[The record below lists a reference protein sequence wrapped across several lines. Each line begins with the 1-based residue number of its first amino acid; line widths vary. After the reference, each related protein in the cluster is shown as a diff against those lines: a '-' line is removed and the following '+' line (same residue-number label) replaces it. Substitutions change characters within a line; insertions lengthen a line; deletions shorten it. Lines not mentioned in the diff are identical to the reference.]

1 MENNYL
7 RKQLTYALKAFAF
20 GVFALLY
27 SSGLQAQ
34 GCNPNNPYDQIQ
46 SGFHTTL
53 ATRPDGSFQIWG
65 SGAAANGNGNSGGG
79 RDHLTPVTLE
89 PHATDPT
96 KNYNYTGVPLFATIA
111 TNTTSSMQGFILSSD
126 GLYAWGSTN
135 TAVGTGLYPSTGF
148 QSISLPNGVTP
159 SDVKDLMATFGAL
172 AILTNSGEVWISA
185 RHTSFHGNGGTAP
198 GASDNYWAQVRRSS
212 TGNPV
217 LTNVTDL
224 RVSPT
229 GMFAI
234 TTSGQ
239 WYTWGQDVT

>member
-1 MENNYL
+1 M
-7 RKQLTYALKAFAF
+7 AF
-20 GVFALLY
+20 FALLY

-65 SGAAANGNGNSGGG
+65 SGAAANGNGAQGGG

-111 TNTTSSMQGFILSSD
+111 TQATSNMQGFILSSD

-148 QSISLPNGVTP
+148 SVYIFAKWCNTFRCKRPNCYIWCIG
-159 SDVKDLMATFGAL
+159 
-172 AILTNSGEVWISA
+172 NS
-185 RHTSFHGNGGTAP
+185 
-198 GASDNYWAQVRRSS
+198 YQ
-212 TGNPV
+212 
-217 LTNVTDL
+217 
-224 RVSPT
+224 
-229 GMFAI
+229 
-234 TTSGQ
+234 
-239 WYTWGQDVT
+239 